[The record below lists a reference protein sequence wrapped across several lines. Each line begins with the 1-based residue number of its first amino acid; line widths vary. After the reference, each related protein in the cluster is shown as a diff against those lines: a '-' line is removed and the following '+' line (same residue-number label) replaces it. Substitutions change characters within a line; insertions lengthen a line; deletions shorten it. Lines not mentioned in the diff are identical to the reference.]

1 MLSIFLAIQKLISFY
16 FSFLELKLAVGPMV
30 PWFDSS
36 FTSNIFDILEYLVMI
51 VKVIY
56 LNNAVNLITNKFT
69 NNSYENF
76 SIIIVSFYHNSSF
89 PYSGSHF
96 AIILNYFAEQNLSYK
111 MSSFNESSAIHFVK
125 NGPVEFNKYP
135 FHVSKPNLLEKGK
148 QELY

>member
-1 MLSIFLAIQKLISFY
+1 
-16 FSFLELKLAVGPMV
+16 MV

-36 FTSNIFDILEYLVMI
+36 FTSNIFGIVMI

-69 NNSYENF
+69 NNSNENF

-96 AIILNYFAEQNLSYK
+96 AIILNSFAEQNLSYK

-135 FHVSKPNLLEKGK
+135 FQIFKRFVENGEN
-148 QELY
+148 E